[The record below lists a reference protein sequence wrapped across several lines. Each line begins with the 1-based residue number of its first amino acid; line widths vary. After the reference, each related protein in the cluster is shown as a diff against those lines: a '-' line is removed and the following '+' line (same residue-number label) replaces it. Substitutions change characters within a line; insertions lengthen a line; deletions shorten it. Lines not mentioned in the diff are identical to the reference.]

1 MGDRSNINIIQS
13 RNESGGYN
21 GINLYSHWGG
31 LDPQLKALA
40 AIAKSSIAD
49 TRADWGFTALLAL
62 LLTRESGVMFEGAWS
77 TTNISSA
84 QIFSVGTLKEA
95 EIMQMDNQHPIL
107 AIDLV
112 NDRIVYGFGERDGAD
127 VIVPFTADGA
137 AELYALIEKRIR
149 PEYRR
154 DYLNMDSLL

>member
-31 LDPQLKALA
+31 LDPQLKVLAALA
-40 AIAKSSIAD
+40 RRSITD
-49 TRADWGFTALLAL
+49 TRADWGFTALLRL
-62 LLTRESGVMFEGAWS
+62 LLIKDPDVMFEEAWS
-77 TTNISSA
+77 TTHISSA
-84 QIFSVGTLKEA
+84 KVFSVETLREA
-95 EIMQMDNQHPIL
+95 EIMQMDNEHQIL
-107 AIDLV
+107 AIDFV

-127 VIVPFTADGA
+127 VIVPFTQDGA
-137 AELYALIEKRIR
+137 TELYALIEKRIR

-154 DYLNMDSLL
+154 DYLNMDTLL